1 MRMPKCTVFKEKGL
15 HPMKKRFNIAGTCIP
30 QKHYMA
36 DTSDKIS
43 RIVRLIEQESYFTIN
58 RARQYGKT
66 TTLML
71 LWSLLKERYVV
82 INISFE
88 GMGMD
93 AFGSEDAFVRR
104 FCRRVEKN
112 LRLSGYGEEKRKIWE
127 CAEGKEDL
135 ETLRDRITD
144 FCGQE
149 EEVLLFIDE
158 VDKSSDNQM
167 FLNFLG
173 LLRELYLERAM
184 GTVTFKSVILAGVYD
199 VKNLKLKFRPDEEKK
214 YNSPWNIAVDF
225 PIDMSLSVP
234 EISAMVREYEEGQEF
249 SIEAEAVAEEI
260 HRYTSGYP
268 FLVSLICLW
277 MDERI
282 SVEIAL
288 KDCWTPWGVRA
299 AVREILKGT
308 NVLFDDMIKNLEN
321 HPKFRS
327 FVEGILF
334 GGNQVPYKVSNPE
347 INLGVTFGIIG
358 ENEGLCKIS
367 NIMFETYIYDH
378 FIADQVIGKQVLSSA
393 RTQFVDENGD
403 LEMDTVLEKFQD
415 LMKAEY
421 RREDEAF
428 FERQGRLLFLCF
440 LKPIINGTGH
450 YVVEPQTRSNTR
462 MDIVVFYGKQEYI
475 VELKL
480 WSGPR
485 NHGEGVEQLMGY
497 MESRGQKKGWL
508 LTFCFLKNRE
518 KRMEE
523 YTRTM
528 EYAGE
533 KSVYSVVV

>member
-1 MRMPKCTVFKEKGL
+1 
-15 HPMKKRFNIAGTCIP
+15 MKKRFNIAGTCIP

-36 DTSDKIS
+36 DTSEKLS
-43 RIVRLIEQESYFTIN
+43 RMIRLIEQESYFMFN

-71 LWSLLKERYVV
+71 LWSRLKEKYVV

-104 FCRRVEKN
+104 FCGRVEKN
-112 LRLSGYGEEKRKIWE
+112 LRLSGYSEAKQNIWK
-127 CAEGKEDL
+127 CTAGKE
-135 ETLRDRITD
+135 
-144 FCGQE
+144 
-149 EEVLLFIDE
+149 
-158 VDKSSDNQM
+158 
-167 FLNFLG
+167 
-173 LLRELYLERAM
+173 
-184 GTVTFKSVILAGVYD
+184 
-199 VKNLKLKFRPDEEKK
+199 NLKLKLRPDEERK

-234 EISAMVREYEEGQEF
+234 EISSMIREYEEEQEF
-249 SIEAEAVAEEI
+249 TIDAEDVACEI
-260 HRYTSGYP
+260 RRYTSGYP

-277 MDERI
+277 MDERV
-282 SVEIAL
+282 SGELSL
-288 KDCWTPWGVRA
+288 KDCWTPQGVRA

-308 NVLFDDMIKNLEN
+308 NPLFDDMIKNLEN
-321 HPKFRS
+321 NPKFRS

-334 GGNQVPYKVSNPE
+334 HGNQIPYKVSNKE

-358 ENEGLCKIS
+358 EKEGLCKIS

-378 FIADQVIGKQVLSSA
+378 FIADQVIGKQVLSTS

-403 LEMDTVLEKFQD
+403 LEMDAILEKFQD

-428 FERQGRLLFLCF
+428 FEKQGRLLFLCF

-462 MDIVVFYGKQEYI
+462 MDIVVFYGRREYI

-480 WSGPR
+480 WSGPKK
-485 NHGEGVEQLMGY
+485 HEEGLRQLLNY

-508 LTFCFLKNRE
+508 LRSPDKDVF
-518 KRMEE
+518 M
-523 YTRTM
+523 
-528 EYAGE
+528 
-533 KSVYSVVV
+533 

>member
-1 MRMPKCTVFKEKGL
+1 
-15 HPMKKRFNIAGTCIP
+15 MKKRFNIAGTCIP

-36 DTSDKIS
+36 DTSEKLS
-43 RIVRLIEQESYFTIN
+43 RMIRLIEQESYFMFN

-71 LWSLLKERYVV
+71 LWSRLKEKYVV

-88 GMGMD
+88 GMGMGMD

-104 FCRRVEKN
+104 FCGRVEKN
-112 LRLSGYGEEKRKIWE
+112 LRLSGYSEAKQNIWK
-127 CAEGKEDL
+127 CTAGKE
-135 ETLRDRITD
+135 
-144 FCGQE
+144 
-149 EEVLLFIDE
+149 
-158 VDKSSDNQM
+158 
-167 FLNFLG
+167 
-173 LLRELYLERAM
+173 
-184 GTVTFKSVILAGVYD
+184 
-199 VKNLKLKFRPDEEKK
+199 NLKLKLRPDEERK

-234 EISAMVREYEEGQEF
+234 EISSMIREYEEEQEF
-249 SIEAEAVAEEI
+249 TIDAEDVACEI
-260 HRYTSGYP
+260 RRYTSGYP

-277 MDERI
+277 MDERV
-282 SVEIAL
+282 SGELSL
-288 KDCWTPWGVRA
+288 KDCWTPQGVRA

-308 NVLFDDMIKNLEN
+308 NPLFDDMIKNLEN
-321 HPKFRS
+321 NPKFRS

-334 GGNQVPYKVSNPE
+334 HGNQIPYKVSNTE

-358 ENEGLCKIS
+358 EKEGLCKIS

-378 FIADQVIGKQVLSSA
+378 FIADQVIGKQVLSTS

-403 LEMDTVLEKFQD
+403 LEMDAILEKFQD

-428 FERQGRLLFLCF
+428 FEKQGRLLFLCF

-462 MDIVVFYGKQEYI
+462 MDIVVFYGRREYI

-480 WSGPR
+480 WSGPKK
-485 NHGEGVEQLMGY
+485 HEEGLRQLLNY

-508 LTFCFLKNRE
+508 LRSPDKDVF
-518 KRMEE
+518 M
-523 YTRTM
+523 
-528 EYAGE
+528 
-533 KSVYSVVV
+533 

>member
-1 MRMPKCTVFKEKGL
+1 
-15 HPMKKRFNIAGTCIP
+15 MKKRFNIAGTCIP

-36 DTSDKIS
+36 DTSEKLS
-43 RIVRLIEQESYFTIN
+43 RMIRLIEQESYFTIN

-71 LWSLLKERYVV
+71 LWSRLKEKYVV

-104 FCRRVEKN
+104 FCGRVEKN
-112 LRLSGYGEEKRKIWE
+112 LRLSGYSEAKQNIWK
-127 CAEGKEDL
+127 CTAGKE
-135 ETLRDRITD
+135 
-144 FCGQE
+144 
-149 EEVLLFIDE
+149 
-158 VDKSSDNQM
+158 
-167 FLNFLG
+167 
-173 LLRELYLERAM
+173 
-184 GTVTFKSVILAGVYD
+184 
-199 VKNLKLKFRPDEEKK
+199 NLKLKLRPDEERK

-234 EISAMVREYEEGQEF
+234 EISSMIREYEEEQEF
-249 SIEAEAVAEEI
+249 TIAAEDVACEI
-260 HRYTSGYP
+260 RRYTSGYP

-277 MDERI
+277 MDERV
-282 SVEIAL
+282 SGELSL
-288 KDCWTPWGVRA
+288 KDCWTPRGVRA

-308 NVLFDDMIKNLEN
+308 NPLFDDMIKNLEN
-321 HPKFRS
+321 NPKFRS

-334 GGNQVPYKVSNPE
+334 HGNQIPYKVSNTE

-358 ENEGLCKIS
+358 EKEGLCKIS

-378 FIADQVIGKQVLSSA
+378 FIADQVIGKQVLSTS

-403 LEMDTVLEKFQD
+403 LEMDAILEKFQD

-421 RREDEAF
+421 RRE
-428 FERQGRLLFLCF
+428 
-440 LKPIINGTGH
+440 
-450 YVVEPQTRSNTR
+450 
-462 MDIVVFYGKQEYI
+462 YI

-480 WSGPR
+480 WSGPKK
-485 NHGEGVEQLMGY
+485 HEEGLRQLLNY

-518 KRMEE
+518 KRIEE
-523 YTRTM
+523 YTRT
-528 EYAGE
+528 ENCLGD
-533 KSVYSVVV
+533 KSIYSVVV

>member
-1 MRMPKCTVFKEKGL
+1 
-15 HPMKKRFNIAGTCIP
+15 MKKRFNIAGTCIP

-36 DTSDKIS
+36 DTSEKLS
-43 RIVRLIEQESYFTIN
+43 RMIRLIEQESYFTIN

-71 LWSLLKERYVV
+71 LWSRLKEKYVV

-104 FCRRVEKN
+104 FCGRVEKN
-112 LRLSGYGEEKRKIWE
+112 LRLSGYSEAKQNIWK
-127 CAEGKEDL
+127 CTAGKE
-135 ETLRDRITD
+135 
-144 FCGQE
+144 
-149 EEVLLFIDE
+149 
-158 VDKSSDNQM
+158 
-167 FLNFLG
+167 
-173 LLRELYLERAM
+173 
-184 GTVTFKSVILAGVYD
+184 
-199 VKNLKLKFRPDEEKK
+199 NLKLKLRPDEERK

-234 EISAMVREYEEGQEF
+234 EISSMIREYEEEQEF
-249 SIEAEAVAEEI
+249 TIDAEDVACEI
-260 HRYTSGYP
+260 RRYTSGYP

-277 MDERI
+277 MDERV
-282 SVEIAL
+282 SGELSL
-288 KDCWTPWGVRA
+288 KDCWTPQGVRA

-308 NVLFDDMIKNLEN
+308 NPLFDDMIKNLEN
-321 HPKFRS
+321 NPKFRS

-334 GGNQVPYKVSNPE
+334 HGNQIPYKVSNTE

-358 ENEGLCKIS
+358 EKEGLCKIS

-378 FIADQVIGKQVLSSA
+378 FIADQVIGKQVLSTS

-403 LEMDTVLEKFQD
+403 LEMDAILEKFQD

-428 FERQGRLLFLCF
+428 FEKQGRLLFLCF

-462 MDIVVFYGKQEYI
+462 MDIVVFYGRREYI

-480 WSGPR
+480 WSGPKK
-485 NHGEGVEQLMGY
+485 HEEGLRQLLNY

-508 LTFCFLKNRE
+508 LRSPDKDVF
-518 KRMEE
+518 M
-523 YTRTM
+523 
-528 EYAGE
+528 
-533 KSVYSVVV
+533 

>member
-1 MRMPKCTVFKEKGL
+1 
-15 HPMKKRFNIAGTCIP
+15 MKKRFNIAGTCIP

-36 DTSDKIS
+36 DTSEKLS
-43 RIVRLIEQESYFTIN
+43 RMIRLIEQESYFMFN

-71 LWSLLKERYVV
+71 LWSRLKEKYVV

-104 FCRRVEKN
+104 FCGRVEKN
-112 LRLSGYGEEKRKIWE
+112 LRLSGYSEAKQNIWK
-127 CAEGKEDL
+127 CTAGKE
-135 ETLRDRITD
+135 
-144 FCGQE
+144 
-149 EEVLLFIDE
+149 
-158 VDKSSDNQM
+158 
-167 FLNFLG
+167 
-173 LLRELYLERAM
+173 
-184 GTVTFKSVILAGVYD
+184 
-199 VKNLKLKFRPDEEKK
+199 NLKLKLRPDEERK

-234 EISAMVREYEEGQEF
+234 EISSMIREYEEEQEF
-249 SIEAEAVAEEI
+249 TIDAEDVACEI
-260 HRYTSGYP
+260 RRYTSGYP

-277 MDERI
+277 MDERV
-282 SVEIAL
+282 SGELSL
-288 KDCWTPWGVRA
+288 KDCWTPQGVRA

-308 NVLFDDMIKNLEN
+308 NPLFDDMIKNLEN
-321 HPKFRS
+321 NPKFRS

-334 GGNQVPYKVSNPE
+334 HGNQIPYKVSNTE

-358 ENEGLCKIS
+358 EKEGLCKIS

-378 FIADQVIGKQVLSSA
+378 FIADQVIGKQVLSTS

-403 LEMDTVLEKFQD
+403 LEMDAILEKFQD

-421 RREDEAF
+421 RRE
-428 FERQGRLLFLCF
+428 
-440 LKPIINGTGH
+440 
-450 YVVEPQTRSNTR
+450 
-462 MDIVVFYGKQEYI
+462 YI

-480 WSGPR
+480 WSGPKK
-485 NHGEGVEQLMGY
+485 HEEGLRQLLNY

-518 KRMEE
+518 KRIEE
-523 YTRTM
+523 YTRT
-528 EYAGE
+528 ENCLGD
-533 KSVYSVVV
+533 KSIYSVVV

>member
-1 MRMPKCTVFKEKGL
+1 
-15 HPMKKRFNIAGTCIP
+15 MKKRFNIAGTCIP

-36 DTSDKIS
+36 DTSEKLS
-43 RIVRLIEQESYFTIN
+43 RMIRLIEQESYFMFN

-71 LWSLLKERYVV
+71 LWSRLKEKYVV

-104 FCRRVEKN
+104 FCGRVEKN
-112 LRLSGYGEEKRKIWE
+112 LRLSGYSEAKQNIWK
-127 CAEGKEDL
+127 CTAGKE
-135 ETLRDRITD
+135 
-144 FCGQE
+144 
-149 EEVLLFIDE
+149 
-158 VDKSSDNQM
+158 
-167 FLNFLG
+167 
-173 LLRELYLERAM
+173 
-184 GTVTFKSVILAGVYD
+184 
-199 VKNLKLKFRPDEEKK
+199 NLKLKLRPDEERK

-234 EISAMVREYEEGQEF
+234 EISSMIREYEEEQEF
-249 SIEAEAVAEEI
+249 TIDAEDVACEI
-260 HRYTSGYP
+260 RRYTSGYP

-277 MDERI
+277 MDERV
-282 SVEIAL
+282 SGELSL
-288 KDCWTPWGVRA
+288 KDCWTPQGVRA

-308 NVLFDDMIKNLEN
+308 NPLFDDMIKNLEN
-321 HPKFRS
+321 NPKFRS

-334 GGNQVPYKVSNPE
+334 HGNQIPYKVSNTE

-358 ENEGLCKIS
+358 EKEGLCKIS

-378 FIADQVIGKQVLSSA
+378 FISDQVIGKQVLSTS

-403 LEMDTVLEKFQD
+403 LEMDAILEKFQD

-428 FERQGRLLFLCF
+428 FEKQGRLLFLCF

-462 MDIVVFYGKQEYI
+462 MDIVVFYGRREYI

-480 WSGPR
+480 WPGPKK
-485 NHGEGVEQLMGY
+485 HEEGLRQLLNY

-518 KRMEE
+518 KRIEE
-523 YTRTM
+523 YTRT
-528 EYAGE
+528 ENCLGD
-533 KSVYSVVV
+533 KSIYSVVV